1 MKVFI
6 NLKLFLLKA
15 VFQLILHINSL
26 ANEHAFFLLVVLF
39 HILLDYLVQILVLK
53 VMTISMLLQFLRA
66 LISILFQPLLR
77 LLFEGA
83 FLLLQP
89 FLVYLILF
97 SYKFMHITFIVLLF
111 VLLEQALVI
120 ELHLFVFD
128 LLLKIVLPQAHVS
141 VIVSLDGVA
150 EFFLGYLE
158 SLEELL
164 LVELEHLGLFCS
176 QRGHTFSV

>member
-1 MKVFI
+1 LKVFI
-6 NLKLFLLKA
+6 DLKLFLLKA

-26 ANEHAFFLLVVLF
+26 ANEHALFLLVVLF

-97 SYKFMHITFIVLLF
+97 SHKFMHITFIVLLF
-111 VLLEQALVI
+111 ALLEQALVI